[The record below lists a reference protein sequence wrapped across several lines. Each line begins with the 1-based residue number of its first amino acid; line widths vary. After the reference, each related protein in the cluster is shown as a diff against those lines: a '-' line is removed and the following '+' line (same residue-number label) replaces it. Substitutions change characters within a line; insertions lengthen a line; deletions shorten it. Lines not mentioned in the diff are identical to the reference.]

1 MMDVAANLRL
11 GLRSNK
17 RVGEGRGRLLY
28 EITSMLKLTNA
39 VSPLRVGRV
48 KFLRWA
54 CPAQGF
60 FATRRRPEAL
70 RAWRLSFSFV
80 SALGSGVGDSWV
92 AGCRWVDGWRGLGLW
107 PLPRDHLGSVK
118 RGFRSLGTDPT

>member
-1 MMDVAANLRL
+1 MDAAANLRL

-60 FATRRRPEAL
+60 FATGRRPEAL
-70 RAWRLSFSFV
+70 RAWRLSFSFMG
-80 SALGSGVGDSWV
+80 ALGVRCWV
-92 AGCRWVDGWRGLGLW
+92 VRGWTGLGLMASRATMEGPVIW
-107 PLPRDHLGSVK
+107 
-118 RGFRSLGTDPT
+118 GFRPPALAPHEQH

>member
-1 MMDVAANLRL
+1 M
-11 GLRSNK
+11 S
-17 RVGEGRGRLLY
+17 
-28 EITSMLKLTNA
+28 KLTNA

-60 FATRRRPEAL
+60 FATGRRPEAF
-70 RAWRLSFSFV
+70 RAWRLF
-80 SALGSGVGDSWV
+80 LGELGDSWV

-107 PLPRDHLGSVK
+107 PLPRDHLGVSE
-118 RGFRSLGTDPT
+118 LGVPIPRH

>member
-1 MMDVAANLRL
+1 MMDAAANLRL

-60 FATRRRPEAL
+60 FATRRRLEAF
-70 RAWRLSFSFV
+70 RAWRFFSLV
-80 SALGSGVGDSWV
+80 SWGIVGWLVAVGWTVGVG
-92 AGCRWVDGWRGLGLW
+92 
-107 PLPRDHLGSVK
+107 
-118 RGFRSLGTDPT
+118 

>member
-1 MMDVAANLRL
+1 MMDAAANLRL

-70 RAWRLSFSFV
+70 GHGAFSLV
-80 SALGSGVGDSWV
+80 SRGIVGWLVAVGWMVGVG
-92 AGCRWVDGWRGLGLW
+92 
-107 PLPRDHLGSVK
+107 
-118 RGFRSLGTDPT
+118 